1 MDVQHGN
8 GEALKLFAEGYG
20 KLLEGLSKLG
30 YDIEGDENFNGTAER
45 AARGFAELV
54 GNENSVRREIAGML
68 EKTFPAKYKEM
79 VISKNNVAF
88 GICPHHL
95 LPVVY
100 RISMAYIPTEKV
112 LGVSKMSRLAG
123 LMAGKPILQEDLTH
137 ELCRIMHEELQSDG
151 AAVYVEG
158 LHMCMAARGAKAY
171 DSRVVTS
178 AVRGV
183 FLNLETRQEFMKIV
197 TAPYPTLL

>member
-1 MDVQHGN
+1 MDVKPGS
-8 GEALKLFAEGYG
+8 GEALKLFEEGYD
-20 KLLEGLSKLG
+20 KLLQGLRKLG
-30 YDIEGDENFNGTAER
+30 YAVDDDENFAGTAER

-54 GNENSVRREIAGML
+54 GDENSVRCEVAEML
-68 EKTFPAKYKEM
+68 AKTFPARYKEM

-95 LPVVY
+95 LPVMY

-112 LGVSKMSRLAG
+112 LGVSKMSRLAR

-171 DSRVVTS
+171 ESRVVTS

-183 FLNLETRQEFMKIV
+183 FLRLETRQEFMKLV

>member
-1 MDVQHGN
+1 MDVKQGN
-8 GEALKLFAEGYG
+8 GDALALFEEGYG

-30 YDIEGDENFNGTAER
+30 YAVDDDENFRGTAKR

-54 GNENSVRREIAGML
+54 GDENNVRREVAEML

-88 GICPHHL
+88 GVCPHHL

-100 RISMAYIPTEKV
+100 RISVAYIPTEKV

-137 ELCRIMHEELQSDG
+137 ELCRIMHEDLQSDG

-158 LHMCMAARGAKAY
+158 LHLCMAARGAKAH

-183 FLNLETRQEFMKIV
+183 FLNMETREEFMNLV

>member
-1 MDVQHGN
+1 MSN
-8 GEALKLFAEGYG
+8 GQALKLFEEGYA
-20 KLLEGLSKLG
+20 KLLQGLLSLG
-30 YDIEGDENFNGTAER
+30 YPVDDDENFRGTAAR

-54 GNENSVRREIAGML
+54 GDENNVRREVAEML
-68 EKTFPAKYKEM
+68 AKTFPAKYKEM

-123 LMAGKPILQEDLTH
+123 LMAGKPVLQEDLTH

-151 AAVYVEG
+151 AAVYIEG

-183 FLNLETRQEFMKIV
+183 FLNHETRDEFMKLV
-197 TAPYPTLL
+197 TAPHPTLL